1 MLSELNRIGS
11 FTDLT
16 QSELLEQVGISV
28 EEYENS
34 LSCMHKKSTIAYKRK
49 PTESLVVPYN
59 TVLLNTWQANMNIQY
74 VTGMYGVI
82 AYLTSYLCKP
92 ERNMSELM
100 KVASKESSG
109 KAIREKL
116 YKIGN
121 VFQKCREV
129 STHEAIARTIS
140 LPLRHSNID
149 VQYVPTGLKDK
160 ITRMLKPKVITDM
173 IDDPDSTDVYIPNIL
188 DKYAKRPDS
197 LQDMCLADF
206 ASEYRNESTT
216 NPKRDDENIKN
227 YSEPISD
234 FVDTAESTVKIVL
247 KDGLGK
253 MKKRSRPC
261 VIRWHK
267 VSKLK
272 DPEEYYLKLLQL
284 YLPWRDESELKH
296 VNGTYLSK
304 FSQVEHQIRDAIY
317 KHQPYD
323 ELDFDDL
330 ENHLDTDDDDDDDD
344 DGNDNEY
351 VLRPGVLEL
360 NEESCDSSRPPNNST
375 SVANITSSLMPN
387 DQYYDMCSNLNAR
400 QQNLFNEIISQIQLY
415 LWNPQEPCP
424 NREYHE
430 PFYTFLSGG
439 GGVGKSHLIKV
450 IAEYAKR
457 HLKFPKQELDQPSI
471 MLTAS
476 TGKAAAH
483 INGVTLHSAFNIFGR
498 SSKDKSSISNR
509 TLSFLQRKYKYLKII
524 VVDEISMI
532 GSDTF
537 DHLDRNL
544 QAIMESNEP
553 LGGVSILAV
562 GDFLQLPPVA
572 QRPVFANPP
581 SETYEALLG
590 NKWKEKFKLYE
601 LTDIVRQV
609 SDPEFASILSR
620 IREGKQTKEDCD
632 EIEKLNHTDMSDW
645 PQEPVKLFTTNK
657 EAASS
662 NKESLDKIGAPI
674 YTIKSQDRGK
684 IPENA
689 TLNQTGNLP
698 HVISICVGA
707 RILLTVNIDTEDHLI
722 NGSLGTIRH
731 IQMNGPNLLDAAI
744 YVEFDDPV
752 AGNKR
757 KNNKINKDWVKIVA
771 EVKSFSINKNE
782 TIKCQ
787 RKQFPGILAHAMT
800 YHKGQGSTYEY
811 LELCMCNMCQRSGM
825 TYTGLSRAQNRLRL
839 KLENFTSDMIVTNES
854 ALQEMNRMREESTLI
869 IKHTLLEMDSPV
881 LLLLNIRSW
890 NKHITHLTNDPIY
903 LNTCSLLCFT
913 ETRVVNTHCI
923 DRINNID
930 ANWQDIHYTTTH
942 GLAICYQKTRIDLVR
957 PLTTNHEIEIAASV
971 FQHKELQFILILVY
985 RSPTS
990 NARDFIE
997 QLSEQVCEFKKL
1009 GLRIVIVG
1017 DFNLDLH
1024 IDRNA
1029 ILISAFKQ
1037 EFSMEQKSRFT
1048 THNDGGIL
1056 DLIFDTS
1063 LNENTV
1069 HWQPTAFSDHFIL
1082 FYTL

>member
-1 MLSELNRIGS
+1 
-11 FTDLT
+11 
-16 QSELLEQVGISV
+16 
-28 EEYENS
+28 
-34 LSCMHKKSTIAYKRK
+34 
-49 PTESLVVPYN
+49 
-59 TVLLNTWQANMNIQY
+59 
-74 VTGMYGVI
+74 
-82 AYLTSYLCKP
+82 
-92 ERNMSELM
+92 
-100 KVASKESSG
+100 
-109 KAIREKL
+109 
-116 YKIGN
+116 
-121 VFQKCREV
+121 
-129 STHEAIARTIS
+129 
-140 LPLRHSNID
+140 
-149 VQYVPTGLKDK
+149 
-160 ITRMLKPKVITDM
+160 
-173 IDDPDSTDVYIPNIL
+173 
-188 DKYAKRPDS
+188 
-197 LQDMCLADF
+197 
-206 ASEYRNESTT
+206 
-216 NPKRDDENIKN
+216 
-227 YSEPISD
+227 
-234 FVDTAESTVKIVL
+234 
-247 KDGLGK
+247 
-253 MKKRSRPC
+253 
-261 VIRWHK
+261 
-267 VSKLK
+267 
-272 DPEEYYLKLLQL
+272 
-284 YLPWRDESELKH
+284 
-296 VNGTYLSK
+296 
-304 FSQVEHQIRDAIY
+304 
-317 KHQPYD
+317 
-323 ELDFDDL
+323 
-330 ENHLDTDDDDDDDD
+330 
-344 DGNDNEY
+344 
-351 VLRPGVLEL
+351 
-360 NEESCDSSRPPNNST
+360 
-375 SVANITSSLMPN
+375 
-387 DQYYDMCSNLNAR
+387 
-400 QQNLFNEIISQIQLY
+400 
-415 LWNPQEPCP
+415 
-424 NREYHE
+424 
-430 PFYTFLSGG
+430 
-439 GGVGKSHLIKV
+439 
-450 IAEYAKR
+450 
-457 HLKFPKQELDQPSI
+457 
-471 MLTAS
+471 
-476 TGKAAAH
+476 
-483 INGVTLHSAFNIFGR
+483 
-498 SSKDKSSISNR
+498 
-509 TLSFLQRKYKYLKII
+509 
-524 VVDEISMI
+524 
-532 GSDTF
+532 
-537 DHLDRNL
+537 
-544 QAIMESNEP
+544 MESNEP
-553 LGGVSILAV
+553 FGGVSILAV

-811 LELCMCNMCQRSGM
+811 LQLSMCNRCQRSGM

-854 ALQEMNRMREESTLI
+854 ALQEMNRMREESPLI

-930 ANWQDIHYTTTH
+930 RNWQDIPNTTTH

-985 RSPTS
+985 CSPTS
-990 NARDFIE
+990 NATNFIG
-997 QLSEQVCEFKKL
+997 QLSEQVREFKK
-1009 GLRIVIVG
+1009 
-1017 DFNLDLH
+1017 N
-1024 IDRNA
+1024 
-1029 ILISAFKQ
+1029 
-1037 EFSMEQKSRFT
+1037 
-1048 THNDGGIL
+1048 
-1056 DLIFDTS
+1056 
-1063 LNENTV
+1063 
-1069 HWQPTAFSDHFIL
+1069 
-1082 FYTL
+1082 